1 MSNEVSTNPLLPE
14 ILSITDNNNRD
25 KTIVAAGNA
34 LVASS
39 SKVAA
44 VNKQKSQNNWMSA
57 GEGIRERDISTI
69 DGAALST
76 IQV

>member
-1 MSNEVSTNPLLPE
+1 MNALLPE

-44 VNKQKSQNNWMSA
+44 ANNKKNQNNWMVA
-57 GEGIRERDISTI
+57 GEGSRDISVI